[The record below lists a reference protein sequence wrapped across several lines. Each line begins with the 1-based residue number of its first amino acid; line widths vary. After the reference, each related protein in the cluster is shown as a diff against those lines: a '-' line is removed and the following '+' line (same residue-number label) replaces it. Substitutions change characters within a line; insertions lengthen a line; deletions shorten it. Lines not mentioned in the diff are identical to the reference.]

1 MGNNRTSAA
10 RLDGDSNSRDFSRNR
25 RQARP
30 GSSRHAPAYRPIPSA
45 DRGVGRL
52 PALRSMS
59 AGIGS
64 TRERRREHRR
74 QRPEFIRPTKR
85 RDRPVR
91 QWRCR
96 ELQWHLAICRHRM
109 PFIGSAAGDH
119 LARQT
124 HRAKRKRTRRS
135 RWHHQHDRLRQWRH
149 SNGSRAAVR
158 QRGIRNIQAV
168 KRLPRYLDGD
178 QAIGR
183 GGDRRRDRSDH
194 SWRSV
199 RTCINNG
206 SKVDNRQRYCRWRE
220 WCGDWKHDRRRAS
233 ARLRTSDVLRWMVR
247 ADRTLARDL
256 HRPSQVHGKCWCC
269 SGALSKGRNFFAI
282 KSEVNDHLRDLA
294 SNSREIANEHSP
306 RCKRRH
312 VEHRS

>member
-1 MGNNRTSAA
+1 MGRNDEIDQSGN
-10 RLDGDSNSRDFSRNR
+10 GDVESFNGTWLF
-25 RQARP
+25 
-30 GSSRHAPAYRPIPSA
+30 
-45 DRGVGRL
+45 
-52 PALRSMS
+52 
-59 AGIGS
+59 AGIGCHS
-64 TRERRREHRR
+64 SGVL
-74 QRPEFIRPTKR
+74 P
-85 RDRPVR
+85 
-91 QWRCR
+91 
-96 ELQWHLAICRHRM
+96 AIISHGKLIV
-109 PFIGSAAGDH
+109 PNGSG
-119 LARQT
+119 R
-124 HRAKRKRTRRS
+124 
-135 RWHHQHDRLRQWRH
+135 DRLRQWRH
-149 SNGSRAAVR
+149 SNGSRAAVG

-183 GGDRRRDRSDH
+183 GGDRRRDRSDQG
-194 SWRSV
+194 WLSV

-220 WCGDWKHDRRRAS
+220 CCGDWKHDRRRRS
-233 ARLRTSDVLRWMVR
+233 VRLRASDVLRWMVR

-256 HRPSQVHGKCWCC
+256 HRPSQVHGKCWCY